1 MALHKVYGRLPQ
13 WLRTYTY
20 WKITQ
25 QRCIAVDAAA
35 RLLNT
40 AVHTFAKPKFV
51 RAVRRPGSG
60 HTRHFCSCVCN
71 PRHVTQVT
79 LWFAQLAQPPFR

>member
-1 MALHKVYGRLPQ
+1 MALHKVYGRLPR

-40 AVHTFAKPKFV
+40 ADSALYIHLPSPSSFV
-51 RAVRRPGSG
+51 QYVG
-60 HTRHFCSCVCN
+60 
-71 PRHVTQVT
+71 
-79 LWFAQLAQPPFR
+79 LAQGIQGTFVAVSAIPGMLHRLLSGLHS